1 MGMLTTLHQWVKP
14 FQQKILE
21 AVKPQI
27 ITMELTLGDLQQIEL
42 ICVEASAWGLRE
54 EVVDAAETLINEGY
68 EPVVAYE
75 IAFEDWVK

>member
-1 MGMLTTLHQWVKP
+1 MKMLNT
-14 FQQKILE
+14 
-21 AVKPQI
+21 I
-27 ITMELTLGDLQQIEL
+27 IHPLGNMELTLGDLQQIEL
-42 ICVEASAWGLRE
+42 ICIEASAWGLRE